1 MRKDD
6 IKTMRD
12 FADRYAKA
20 LTHIVYR
27 NGYIETLHSNP
38 EKNIYDTDMKV
49 LNKDIHNKFYTLM
62 LMLLT
67 DNDIG
72 NELYTQTVFGDGIF
86 SAFTYGAEWDKAS
99 IDYSIVPLEYRE
111 NIKLIEDEMSKQKF
125 KK

>member
-62 LMLLT
+62 LLT

-72 NELYTQTVFGDGIF
+72 NELYTQTVFGNGIF

-111 NIKLIEDEMSKQKF
+111 DIKLIEDEMSKQKF